1 MSRFMTAR
9 SRADLAATGAA
20 IVLLTLYAGRIA
32 DAGAALLM
40 GVL

>member
-20 IVLLTLYAGRIA
+20 IVLLLIYGASIA